1 MLKVNRQMG
10 RYSSAC
16 RGSVRVCSTS
26 PMVLPVISFQVA
38 ALLWALVPMAMAS
51 TSAVMAAST
60 GMMYC
65 LRCTSAHAFSFCHKV
80 FTLRGT
86 KWGKRSSRVSKM
98 CMMGTNS
105 TQPTLLNSTSGDTQ
119 ARINSL
125 ASRESVSPTSNS
137 MVGVRV
143 ESNFTKQYTSASAVA

>member
-1 MLKVNRQMG
+1 
-10 RYSSAC
+10 
-16 RGSVRVCSTS
+16 
-26 PMVLPVISFQVA
+26 
-38 ALLWALVPMAMAS
+38 
-51 TSAVMAAST
+51 
-60 GMMYC
+60 
-65 LRCTSAHAFSFCHKV
+65 
-80 FTLRGT
+80 
-86 KWGKRSSRVSKM
+86 M

-143 ESNFTKQYTSASAVA
+143 ESNFTKQYTSASAVAYSTTYSSERNQGRTTRGTMVSTKAKT